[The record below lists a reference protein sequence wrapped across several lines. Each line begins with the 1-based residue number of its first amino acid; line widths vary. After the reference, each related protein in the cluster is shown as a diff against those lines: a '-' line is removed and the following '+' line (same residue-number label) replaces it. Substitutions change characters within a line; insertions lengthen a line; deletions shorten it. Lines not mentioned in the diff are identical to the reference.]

1 MTPYFLDSW
10 IAFRNWIS
18 LYKKK
23 AVEKRGFNSNL
34 HSGSPVIYTSKE
46 NIDKEACRLEQRD
59 HNAHQTFASSERSS
73 KNSFDVSEVAFAQVC
88 GADDYVV
95 ALH

>member
-1 MTPYFLDSW
+1 MFEFFQSLFVRMIIGINVVIKFLVLVILLVTQLTIEICLQSFKS
-10 IAFRNWIS
+10 IFSCAFF
-18 LYKKK
+18 LGQ
-23 AVEKRGFNSNL
+23 V
-34 HSGSPVIYTSKE
+34 
-46 NIDKEACRLEQRD
+46 
-59 HNAHQTFASSERSS
+59 QTFASSERSS